1 MHADEHR
8 RTLVSD
14 LYPIIRPRFPSLY
27 GGRTRIRVLAHALPR
42 SVAAQPAPAQPPQRS
57 ARPHARPV
65 PGSRGNEAADHSD
78 TGSVAEAGEGLPL
91 YVTVDCAM
99 HLTASRYV
107 CVFVTTALPTL
118 SISLHSHSFSVAV
131 VFQPS
136 FNLYVPLGLSVFCL
150 ILC

>member
-1 MHADEHR
+1 MYVHADERR

-14 LYPIIRPRFPSLY
+14 LYPIVRPRFPSLY

-57 ARPHARPV
+57 ARPHARAV
-65 PGSRGNEAADHSD
+65 PGSRGYEVADHSD

-99 HLTASRYV
+99 HLTAGRYV
-107 CVFVTTALPTL
+107 CVFVTLLLCSLTPSPLTL
-118 SISLHSHSFSVAV
+118 L
-131 VFQPS
+131 
-136 FNLYVPLGLSVFCL
+136 LSC
-150 ILC
+150 